1 MQEGRHLIWD
11 MNIIEVTKMRP
22 YLNFIKDKETVI
34 NIARQ
39 IWEVMKENLYKTSL
53 ETTRNT
59 INFLNTLSKEELKK
73 IGMKDRFSVIT

>member
-22 YLNFIKDKETVI
+22 YLNLIKDKETVI
-34 NIARQ
+34 NIARH
-39 IWEVMKENLYKTSL
+39 ILEVMKENLYITSS
-53 ETTRNT
+53 ETTQNT

-73 IGMKDRFSVIT
+73 IGMKDRISVIT

>member
-11 MNIIEVTKMRP
+11 MTIIEVTKMRP

-53 ETTRNT
+53 ETTENT

-73 IGMKDRFSVIT
+73 IGRKDRFSVIT